1 MYKISLWASRHIWPA
16 RVIIV
21 CCNVAATFLAVF
33 IGAALYDLEITLPRY
48 WFYGAVAL
56 FLATF
61 LIYPQKNVSRFKRSY
76 KYRKACDSL
85 LLLTT
90 FVFTICIGNQPQQLL
105 RITTLPLAAAVPSSE
120 TPAKFR
126 IDNAGKS
133 IQPGIKKWSK
143 RALKKTLRER
153 IKVLKTAYEESGKGR
168 KIAMIIL
175 SILVA
180 LMLLFLVAAISCNIA
195 CAGADGLAILVLLL
209 GVGIITLLF
218 VRTVRRIKK
227 GPRQK
232 NQPGPQPT

>member
-16 RVIIV
+16 RAIII
-21 CCNVAATFLAVF
+21 CCNVAATLLAVF

-61 LIYPQKNVSRFKRSY
+61 SIYPQKNASRFSRSY
-76 KYRKACDSL
+76 RYRKACDSL

-90 FVFTICIGNQPQQLL
+90 FIFTICIGNQPQQLL
-105 RITTLPLAAAVPSSE
+105 RLTTLPLAAAVPYSAS
-120 TPAKFR
+120 PATLQ
-126 IDNAGKS
+126 IDKTGKS

-153 IKVLKTAYEESGKGR
+153 IKVLKTAYKESGKGG
-168 KIAMIIL
+168 KIALIIL

-180 LMLLFLVAAISCNIA
+180 LALLFLVAAISCNIA
-195 CAGADGLAILVLLL
+195 CAGADGLAILVLVL
-209 GVGIITLLF
+209 GVGIITFLF

-232 NQPGPQPT
+232 NQPSTQPT